1 MRRHEKM
8 MDFHYKE
15 SAPYELTMLMQIEQR
30 LNNGLAV
37 QIKKEN
43 LEILYSQLNTKV
55 YLHEHTNQE
64 YLTMVLILIAGH
76 AYRVGKR

>member
-37 QIKKEN
+37 QIKKEIWRFYTRSSIPKYIYMST
-43 LEILYSQLNTKV
+43 LIKNT
-55 YLHEHTNQE
+55 
-64 YLTMVLILIAGH
+64 
-76 AYRVGKR
+76 